1 MKPRNTKGATTAL
14 NEYTAPLL
22 VIPPFEE
29 THHYPPPPL
38 LRFINPPIYIFFF
51 SGIIVLFLLHLCML
65 SSSNKSSSITIPH
78 EPTMYL
84 KPEKE
89 PKTVCSNC
97 ATSTTP
103 LWRRNPAGQ
112 PLCNACGLFLK
123 LHGVVRPLSLKT
135 DVIKKRNRSGSIQ
148 GTTSTG
154 TSPSITIGSR
164 SNSISFSTS
173 NTSTSS
179 FRSDRNLIGSGRSSP
194 TTIAPAMLHN
204 NNTTN
209 DNDTFSNKRV
219 RLDSGPAAVVIAADM
234 EDDLV
239 WMQQPGDG
247 FRNVLLAKQRQQQEQ
262 QAAAASM
269 LLGLSPEQW
278 QQLIMLQ
285 QTSAALA
292 TPTSPSTAA
301 PLHWG

>member
-1 MKPRNTKGATTAL
+1 
-14 NEYTAPLL
+14 
-22 VIPPFEE
+22 
-29 THHYPPPPL
+29 
-38 LRFINPPIYIFFF
+38 
-51 SGIIVLFLLHLCML
+51 ML
-65 SSSNKSSSITIPH
+65 SQSNKSSSITIPH

-148 GTTSTG
+148 GTSTTG

-173 NTSTSS
+173 STSPSTTS
-179 FRSDRNLIGSGRSSP
+179 FRNDRNMIGSGRSSP

-204 NNTTN
+204 NNNTIN
-209 DNDTFSNKRV
+209 DNDNFSSLSNKRA

-292 TPTSPSTAA
+292 TPTSPSTAT

>member
-1 MKPRNTKGATTAL
+1 M
-14 NEYTAPLL
+14 
-22 VIPPFEE
+22 
-29 THHYPPPPL
+29 
-38 LRFINPPIYIFFF
+38 
-51 SGIIVLFLLHLCML
+51 
-65 SSSNKSSSITIPH
+65 
-78 EPTMYL
+78 
-84 KPEKE
+84 
-89 PKTVCSNC
+89 
-97 ATSTTP
+97 
-103 LWRRNPAGQ
+103 
-112 PLCNACGLFLK
+112 
-123 LHGVVRPLSLKT
+123 
-135 DVIKKRNRSGSIQ
+135 
-148 GTTSTG
+148 
-154 TSPSITIGSR
+154 
-164 SNSISFSTS
+164 
-173 NTSTSS
+173 
-179 FRSDRNLIGSGRSSP
+179 IGSGRTSP

-209 DNDTFSNKRV
+209 DNDNFSSLSNKRA

-292 TPTSPSTAA
+292 TPASPSTAT